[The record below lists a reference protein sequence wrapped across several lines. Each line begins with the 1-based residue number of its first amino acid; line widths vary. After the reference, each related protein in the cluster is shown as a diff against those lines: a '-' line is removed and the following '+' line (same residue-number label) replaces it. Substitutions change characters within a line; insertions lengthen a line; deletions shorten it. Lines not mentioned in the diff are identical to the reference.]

1 MYSNVFS
8 SEIRQQNRT
17 EQNRTEQN
25 RTEQNRTLTGLPSVA
40 EQNGL
45 PCQSR
50 AKRIAEQLQN
60 LFQLWNRIITRL
72 ILLQKKIL
80 QSLFQSFNRTIINYT
95 KQNIIFNYFKIFYA
109 IF

>member
-17 EQNRTEQN
+17 EQNRTEPLQGFLRSQN
-25 RTEQNRTLTGLPSVA
+25 RT
-40 EQNGL
+40 
-45 PCQSR
+45 
-50 AKRIAEQLQN
+50 
-60 LFQLWNRIITRL
+60 ITKL

-80 QSLFQSFNRTIINYT
+80 QSLFQSFNRTIISYT

>member
-1 MYSNVFS
+1 MYSNIFS

-25 RTEQNRTLTGLPSVA
+25 RT
-40 EQNGL
+40 
-45 PCQSR
+45 
-50 AKRIAEQLQN
+50 
-60 LFQLWNRIITRL
+60 ITRF
-72 ILLQKKIL
+72 ILLQNKIL
-80 QSLFQSFNRTIINYT
+80 QSLFQSFNMAIISYT

>member
-1 MYSNVFS
+1 MYSNIFS

-25 RTEQNRTLTGLPSVA
+25 RTEQNR
-40 EQNGL
+40 
-45 PCQSR
+45 
-50 AKRIAEQLQN
+50 
-60 LFQLWNRIITRL
+60 IITKL
-72 ILLQKKIL
+72 ILLQNKIL
-80 QSLFQSFNRTIINYT
+80 QSLFQSFNMAIISYT